1 MRECQYV
8 PGYASK
14 LDLRQTQKAIKVIKD
29 TFQVLLAQNLH
40 LERVTAPVL
49 VLAGAGIN
57 DDLNGV
63 ERKVDF
69 TVKNMDE
76 AHAEVVQSL
85 AKWTRV
91 ALGRYGFKPGQ
102 GIYTDMNAIRRD
114 DDMDNTHSIFVD
126 QWDWEKVITPDR
138 RNLEYLQRTVRRS
151 VKAIAD
157 TNKLLQQKYPLLTA
171 EIEEEVF
178 FITAQELEDM
188 YPGMT
193 GKEREDAVTKEHGT
207 VFLMQIGAPL
217 KSGKPHAGRAPDYDD
232 WTLNGDLLLWN
243 DVLGHALEISSM
255 GIRVDA
261 DTLRRQLSAAGAE
274 DRAAF
279 AYHKAVLEGTV
290 PQTIGGG
297 IGQSRLC
304 MLLLEKAH
312 GGEVLVSVWPP
323 QMVADCKAHGIT
335 LL

>member
-1 MRECQYV
+1 MSCQFV
-8 PGYASK
+8 PNYRAK
-14 LDLRQTQKAIKVIKD
+14 LSLRQTQQAIKVIKD

-49 VLAGAGIN
+49 VHGGSGIN

-69 TVKNMDE
+69 TVRNMGE

-85 AKWTRV
+85 AKWKRV
-91 ALGRYGFKPGQ
+91 ALGRYGFRPGE

-114 DDMDNTHSIFVD
+114 DDVDNTHSIFVD
-126 QWDWEKVITPDR
+126 QWDWEAVITADQR
-138 RNLEYLQRTVRRS
+138 TEAYLQKTVRRI
-151 VKAIAD
+151 VKALVD
-157 TNKLLQQKYPLLTA
+157 TNKLLQQKYPLLTM
-171 EIEEEVF
+171 EIEEEVYF
-178 FITAQELEDM
+178 VTAAQLEAM
-188 YPGMT
+188 YPDLT
-193 GKEREDAVTKEHGT
+193 PKQREDAVTREHRT
-207 VFLMQIGAPL
+207 VFLMGIGDALPG
-217 KSGKPHAGRAPDYDD
+217 GKRHDGRAPDYDD

-261 DTLRRQLSAAGAE
+261 NALARQLAVAGAE
-274 DRAAF
+274 DRMQYP
-279 AYHKAVLEGTV
+279 YHKAIAAGEL
-290 PQTIGGG
+290 PLTIGGG

-304 MLLLEKAH
+304 MLMLEKAH
-312 GGEVLVSVWPP
+312 IGEVQVSIWPP
-323 QMVADCKAHGIT
+323 EMVAECQQHGII

>member
-1 MRECQYV
+1 MTTLRTIENYQ
-8 PGYASK
+8 PK
-14 LDLRQTQKAIKVIKD
+14 LDLRRTQQAIKVIKD

-49 VLAGAGIN
+49 VAGGTGIN

-69 TVKNMDE
+69 TVGSME
-76 AHAEVVQSL
+76 ESHAEVVQSL
-85 AKWTRV
+85 AKWKRV
-91 ALGRYGFKPGQ
+91 ALGRYGFLPGE

-126 QWDWEKVITPDR
+126 QWDWEKVITREQRTED
-138 RNLEYLQRTVRRS
+138 YLRHTVRRI

-171 EIEEEVF
+171 EIEEEVY
-178 FITAQELEDM
+178 FITAQELADR

-193 GKEREDAVTKEHGT
+193 GKERENAITREHRT
-207 VFLMQIGAPL
+207 VFLIGIGGAL
-217 KSGKPHAGRAPDYDD
+217 RDGKPHDGRAPDYDD

-243 DVLGHALEISSM
+243 DTLGQALEISSM
-255 GIRVDA
+255 GVRVDA
-261 DTLRRQLSAAGAE
+261 DALRRQLALAGAE
-274 DRAAF
+274 DRARF
-279 AYHKAVLEGTV
+279 AYHRGVLEDTL
-290 PQTIGGG
+290 PLTIGGG

-304 MLLLEKAH
+304 MLMLEKAH
-312 GGEVLVSVWPP
+312 IGEVQVSIWPED
-323 QMVADCKAHGIT
+323 MVQACRENGIA

>member
-1 MRECQYV
+1 MYQ
-8 PGYASK
+8 SK
-14 LDLRQTQKAIKVIKD
+14 LSLRQTQQAIKVIKD

-40 LERVTAPVL
+40 LERVTAPLL
-49 VLAGAGIN
+49 VEAGAGIN

-69 TVKNMDE
+69 TIRGMGE

-85 AKWTRV
+85 AKWKRV
-91 ALGRYGFKPGQ
+91 ALGRYGFAPGE

-114 DDMDNTHSIFVD
+114 DDMDATHSVFVD
-126 QWDWEKVITPDR
+126 QWDWEKVITKEQR
-138 RNLEYLQRTVRRS
+138 TEEYLQHTVRRIA
-151 VKAIAD
+151 KAIAD

-171 EIEEEVF
+171 DTREDVF
-178 FITAQELEDM
+178 FVTAKELEEL
-188 YPGMT
+188 YPT
-193 GKEREDAVTKEHGT
+193 LTEKQREDVVAKEHGT

-217 KSGKPHAGRAPDYDD
+217 RSGKPHDGRAPDYDD
-232 WTLNGDLLLWN
+232 WSLNGDLLYW
-243 DVLGHALEISSM
+243 DAVREHALEVSSM

-261 DTLRRQLSAAGAE
+261 AALCSQLAAANAE
-274 DRAAF
+274 DRLQYP
-279 AYHKAVLEGTV
+279 YHKGIVEGTL
-290 PQTIGGG
+290 PLTIGGG

-312 GGEVLVSVWPP
+312 VGEVQVSVWP
-323 QMVADCKAHGIT
+323 KAEIEACQARGIE

>member
-1 MRECQYV
+1 MSCQFV
-8 PGYASK
+8 SGYTSK
-14 LDLRQTQKAIKVIKD
+14 LGLRQTQQAIKVIKD

-49 VLAGAGIN
+49 VHGGSGIN

-69 TVKNMDE
+69 TVRNMGE

-85 AKWTRV
+85 AKWKRV
-91 ALGRYGFKPGQ
+91 ALGRYGFRPGE

-114 DDMDNTHSIFVD
+114 DDVDNTHSIFVD
-126 QWDWEKVITPDR
+126 QWDWEAVITPEQR
-138 RNLEYLQRTVRRS
+138 TVEYLQKTVRRI
-151 VKAIAD
+151 VKALAD
-157 TNKLLQQKYPLLTA
+157 TNKLLQQKYPLLTM

-178 FITAQELEDM
+178 FVTAAELEAM
-188 YPGMT
+188 YPGLT
-193 GKEREDAVTKEHGT
+193 GKEREDAVTREHRT
-207 VFLMQIGAPL
+207 VFLMGIGDALPG
-217 KSGKPHAGRAPDYDD
+217 GKPHDGRAPDYDD

-261 DTLRRQLSAAGAE
+261 AALARQLKVAGAE
-274 DRAAF
+274 DRMQY
-279 AYHKAVLEGTV
+279 AYHRAIAAGEL
-290 PQTIGGG
+290 PLTIGGG

-304 MLLLEKAH
+304 MLMLEKVH
-312 GGEVLVSVWPP
+312 IGEVQVSIWPP
-323 QMVADCKAHGIT
+323 EMVEECKENGVV